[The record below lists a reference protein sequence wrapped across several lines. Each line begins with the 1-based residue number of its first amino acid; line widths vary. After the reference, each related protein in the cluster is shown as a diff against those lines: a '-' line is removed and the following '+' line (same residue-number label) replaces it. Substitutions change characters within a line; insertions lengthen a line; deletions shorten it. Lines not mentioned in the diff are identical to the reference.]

1 MLPWPNATDKASV
14 LARIECAWISLNQ
27 AVAGLSEE
35 RMCSAGPDGWTIKD
49 HLAHIAAWNL
59 SLVAL
64 LERRHRQAALD
75 LEGFSTTDWDGQ
87 NQVMLRRHRALV
99 PDEVRALLDGSRV
112 MVLKVLGRLT
122 DADLSR
128 PYRDYQP
135 QDERTGP
142 LTSDALAAEIGRLTG
157 SDRLFFY
164 DSISPIVEADSIDM
178 SVAFRA
184 SRYGKSL
191 DGTDDYINCPFATS
205 KPSRRYTS

>member
-142 LTSDALAAEIGRLTG
+142 LTSDDPVVCYVI
-157 SDRLFFY
+157 
-164 DSISPIVEADSIDM
+164 DSIEDHVAEHLLTIRSLLSDLGPKGEASLAPTASP
-178 SVAFRA
+178 
-184 SRYGKSL
+184 
-191 DGTDDYINCPFATS
+191 S
-205 KPSRRYTS
+205 KTVVHLTPYSP